1 MARYAEM
8 GGNMRLICPNCDAQY
23 EIDGSVIPDTGRDVQ
38 CASCGHTWFQEPEGG
53 FAETQDER
61 DASFYEEQEKART
74 NLDFDENA
82 TLAEYG
88 EVGQSIEDTATPE
101 LDQSLL
107 DILRE
112 EAELETQARRQEGTA
127 NLETQPDLG
136 LEEAD
141 TAVQR
146 RTARLRG
153 IEQEQQQEK
162 SNSRSDLL
170 PDIEEINSTLRAA
183 SDRSEAQVSEPV
195 RAQNRRGFR
204 TGFLLVL
211 AIALIALALYVFAPQ
226 ISNMVPTLSDPLA
239 GYVDWVNGIRTW
251 LDGSA
256 KNAITNLSDLSGEL
270 PN

>member
-1 MARYAEM
+1 
-8 GGNMRLICPNCDAQY
+8 MRLICPNCDAQY

-38 CASCGHTWFQEPEGG
+38 CASCSHTWFQEPEGG

-61 DASFYEEQEKART
+61 DASFHKEQEKVESD
-74 NLDFDENA
+74 LDFDAND
-82 TLAEYG
+82 TLSEYG
-88 EVGQSIEDTATPE
+88 EVGQKSDDTAQQE

-107 DILRE
+107 NILRE
-112 EAELETQARRQEGTA
+112 EADLETKARREEGSA
-127 NLETQPDLG
+127 DLETQPDLG

-153 IEQEQQQEK
+153 IDQEQKQDK

-183 SDRSEAQVSEPV
+183 SDRSEAQTTEPA
-195 RAQNRRGFR
+195 RGQRRRGFR
-204 TGFLLVL
+204 TGFVLVVL
-211 AIALIALALYVFAPQ
+211 IALIALAVYIFAPQ
-226 ISNMVPTLSDPLA
+226 IAELVPTLADALTA
-239 GYVDWVNGIRTW
+239 YTDWVDSIRTW

-256 KNAITNLSDLSGEL
+256 KNAISNLSDLSGEL